1 MRVRA
6 GRAARIA
13 TTALAGALAMVITA
27 SRATADESAA
37 VTSPSGSSESF
48 QPALDHL
55 LQAMQQAV
63 AYDSALPFATPA
75 SDATLM
81 TTLQDT
87 NYELLMAGLSRAT
100 ELFDGWFFQSP
111 EVVAGDAA
119 NPRQYFDFFTP
130 DIYYSVTA
138 GLAPGATYELTG
150 TVGGGTEGLS
160 ISSEAITGGAVQTQ
174 SSLQLGDNLVVNPNG
189 TFTVDIG
196 PIEPS
201 GAVNY
206 IDDQNATVEGDASL
220 LIRDMLGNWAKGPA
234 SLGIHC
240 VANCP
245 AFVAI
250 PSTGLLPGVG
260 TPTAGIDSLATGL
273 ASAKID
279 SVDSLLSTLF
289 TAFAAFTGP
298 FNQANIATGE
308 TAGIELPVNTM
319 SPLAPETGFG
329 AGLESAAV
337 SAGNFDLPVG
347 EALIVKVPDVTAAYS
362 GIELM
367 NVFGAALPYTL
378 AQTTLN
384 NTTAFHDPD
393 GYTYYVVSAT
403 DPGVAN
409 WLDSSGVTHG
419 EIFARF
425 ENIPAGTNPTDLP
438 VTTEVVP
445 VAEVGNYLPADTP
458 TVSPAEYAADMSQ
471 RVLSYDYAL
480 DASRANA
487 QPDWVIQELLLHALQ
502 ALMGSG
508 NFDAVFG
515 SEPVTPLALRL
526 TPALT
531 PDWDTVAHDLV
542 TNPFVSLSAIV
553 DNLPLAWSDIS
564 LPVELAMAE
573 TVVAPL
579 LPGFALS
586 SLLDDVLVDPNTS
599 ITAGLLNASDDLA
612 TAVMTANGD
621 FPSQLGSLATLEW
634 ANMAEL
640 VQANPSAVLADVAA
654 LLTPFDFLGA

>member
-1 MRVRA
+1 MRARA
-6 GRAARIA
+6 ARAARIA
-13 TTALAGALAMVITA
+13 TTALAGALVVAITA
-27 SRATADESAA
+27 PRAAADESAA
-37 VTSPSGSSESF
+37 LTSSSDSF
-48 QPALDHL
+48 QPALDRL
-55 LQAMQQAV
+55 LEAMQQAV

-75 SDATLM
+75 GDATLM
-81 TTLQDT
+81 TTVQDT

-100 ELFDGWFFQSP
+100 ELFNGWFFQSP

-130 DIYYSVTA
+130 DIYYYVTA
-138 GLAPGATYELTG
+138 GLASGATYELTG

-160 ISSEAITGGAVQTQ
+160 ISSEAIMAGTVQTQ
-174 SSLQLGDNLVVNPNG
+174 SSLQLGDNLAVNPNG

-196 PIEPS
+196 PTEPS

-206 IDDQNATVEGDASL
+206 IDDHNATAEGDASL

-234 SLGIHC
+234 SLSIHC

-245 AFVAI
+245 AFFAI

-260 TPTAGIDSLATGL
+260 TPTAAIDSLATGL
-273 ASAKID
+273 AGSKID
-279 SVDSLLSTLF
+279 SVDSLLTTLF
-289 TAFAAFTGP
+289 NAFAAFTGS
-298 FNQANIATGE
+298 FNQASIATGE

-337 SAGNFDLPVG
+337 SAGNFDLPAG
-347 EALIVKVPDVTAAYS
+347 EALIVKVPDVTSGYS

-403 DPGVAN
+403 NPGVAN

-425 ENIPAGTNPTDLP
+425 ENIPAGTNATDLP

-445 VAEVGNYLPADTP
+445 VAQVGSHLPADTP
-458 TVSPAEYAADMSQ
+458 TVSPAEYTAEMSQ
-471 RVLSYDYAL
+471 RVFSYDYAL

-487 QPDWVIQELLLHALQ
+487 QPDWVIQELLLYALQ
-502 ALMGSG
+502 ALMGSS

-515 SEPVTPLALRL
+515 SEPVTALALRL

-531 PDWDTVAHDLV
+531 PDFDTVAHDLV
-542 TNPFVSLSAIV
+542 TNPFGSLSAIV
-553 DNLPLAWSDIS
+553 DNLPLAWSDVS

-579 LPGFALS
+579 LPGFQLS

-599 ITAGLLNASDDLA
+599 ITAGLLNARDDLA
-612 TAVMTANGD
+612 TAVLSANSD

-634 ANMAEL
+634 ANMSEL
-640 VQANPSAVLADVAA
+640 VQVTPSAELADLVA
-654 LLTPFDFLGA
+654 LLNPVDLFGA

>member
-1 MRVRA
+1 M
-6 GRAARIA
+6 
-13 TTALAGALAMVITA
+13 ITA
-27 SRATADESAA
+27 PPAAADEPAAATAS
-37 VTSPSGSSESF
+37 SGSSDLF

-55 LQAMQQAV
+55 LAAMQQAV

-75 SDATLM
+75 GDATLM

-130 DIYYSVTA
+130 DIYYYVTA
-138 GLAPGATYELTG
+138 GLAPGATYALTG

-160 ISSEAITGGAVQTQ
+160 ISSEAITANTVHTQ

-196 PIEPS
+196 PTEPS

-206 IDDQNATVEGDASL
+206 IDDHNATAEGDASL

-234 SLGIHC
+234 SLSIHC
-240 VANCP
+240 VAGCP
-245 AFVAI
+245 AFFAI
-250 PSTGLLPGVG
+250 PSTGLLPGTG
-260 TPTAGIDSLATGL
+260 TPTAAIDSLATGL
-273 ASAKID
+273 AGSKIA
-279 SVDSLLSTLF
+279 SVDSLLATLF

-337 SAGNFDLPVG
+337 SAGNFDLPAG
-347 EALIVKVPDVTAAYS
+347 AALIVKVPDVTSAYS

-403 DPGVAN
+403 NPGVAN
-409 WLDSSGVTHG
+409 WLDSSGVTRG

-425 ENIPAGTNPTDLP
+425 ESIPAGTNPTGLP
-438 VTTEVVP
+438 VTTQVVP
-445 VAEVGNYLPADTP
+445 VAQVGDYLPADTP
-458 TVSPAEYAADMSQ
+458 TVSPAEYAAEMSQ

-480 DASRANA
+480 DASRAHA
-487 QPDWVIQELLLHALQ
+487 QPDWVIQELLLHTLQ
-502 ALMGSG
+502 ALMGTG

-515 SEPVTPLALRL
+515 SEPVTSLALRL

-531 PDWDTVAHDLV
+531 PDWDTVAHDIV
-542 TNPFVSLSAIV
+542 TNPVASLSAVV
-553 DNLPLAWSDIS
+553 DNSPLAWSDIS

-579 LPGFALS
+579 LPGFQLS
-586 SLLDDVLVDPNTS
+586 SLLDEVLVDPNTS
-599 ITAGLLNASDDLA
+599 VTAGLLNAGDDLA
-612 TAVMTANGD
+612 TAVLTANSD
-621 FPSQLGSLATLEW
+621 FPAALGSLATLEW
-634 ANMAEL
+634 ADMSEL
-640 VQANPSAVLADVAA
+640 AQANPGAALADVVA
-654 LLTPFDFLGA
+654 LLNPLDLFGA